1 MGTRHLLIRF
11 VLGLGL
17 TLALLA
23 VAGNGP
29 APAAGAPVQPPVC
42 QARTGDALRV
52 AHAGAFCPS
61 LPPPTGNIID
71 VYPSQADQLRSIVL
85 NASAGDT
92 ILLHDGTY
100 SLNGDYVWIRAP
112 GLTMRSASGN
122 REAVVIDGGYDTT
135 EIITIAASDVTVA
148 DLALKR
154 AATHPIHVT
163 PDFVDTADIEN
174 ALIYNVHIVD
184 PGEQAIKINQNGGYY
199 ADGGVIAC
207 SHIELTDAGRPHVSG
222 CYTGGVDAHRARGW
236 VIRDNVIE
244 GFWCENGLSEHGIHF
259 WTGSRDTLVERNV
272 LIDNAR
278 GVGFGLLQSGD
289 GRVYDDDP
297 CPGADYVGHFGGIIR
312 NNFVFASRPEL
323 FSSEYGFD
331 CGICL
336 AQACGTQVLHNTV
349 ASTQAPFSSIEWR
362 WPNTDAEIINN
373 LVSHNLQ
380 QRDGAGASLAGNLD
394 GAPLSL
400 FVDGAGGDLHLAE
413 SASWAID
420 RGVSIAGGLCDE
432 DIDGDPRPTGG
443 GRDVGADEVYGIDLS
458 SSRKTASLE
467 QAGAGEALTYTIA
480 LYNTGISSATDTV
493 LFDAIPAHT
502 TYVPASV
509 HATSGVATDTGGI
522 HWTGTVPLS
531 EPVAITF
538 QVTVNEGVS
547 IRNTAVV
554 TDVRGAPTT
563 LVAWVNARRVYL
575 PVVLRQ

>member
-11 VLGLGL
+11 ALGLGL
-17 TLALLA
+17 MLALVA

-29 APAAGAPVQPPVC
+29 APAVGASARPPVY
-42 QARTGDALRV
+42 QASTGAAIRV

-61 LPPPTGNIID
+61 LPPAVGNVID
-71 VYPSQADQLRSIVL
+71 VYPSQASQLQSIVL
-85 NASAGDT
+85 NAFAGDT

-100 SLNGDYVWIRAP
+100 NLNGDYVWIRAP

-122 REAVVIDGGYDTT
+122 RDAVVIDGSYDTT

-148 DLALKR
+148 DLTLKR

-174 ALIYNVHIVD
+174 AFIYNVHIVD

-199 ADGGVIAC
+199 ADDGVIAC

-236 VIRDNVIE
+236 VIRDNVVE
-244 GFWCENGLSEHGIHF
+244 GFWCETGLSEHGVHF

-278 GVGFGLLQSGD
+278 GVGFGLMQSGD

-380 QRDGAGASLAGNLD
+380 QRDGAVASQAGNLD
-394 GAPLSL
+394 HASLSL

-413 SASWAID
+413 SASWAIN
-420 RGVSIAGGLCDE
+420 RGVPIAGGLCDE
-432 DIDGDPRPTGG
+432 DIDGDPRPWGG

-458 SSRKTASLE
+458 SSRKTASPDE
-467 QAGAGEALTYTIA
+467 AGAGEVLTYTIA
-480 LYNTGISSATDTV
+480 LTNTGILSATDTV

-522 HWTGTVPLS
+522 GWTGTVPPS

-538 QVTVNEGVS
+538 QVTVNEGVF

-575 PVVLRQ
+575 PVVLRP

>member
-1 MGTRHLLIRF
+1 MKTRGLLIRF
-11 VLGLGL
+11 ALDLGL

-23 VAGNGP
+23 VVGNGP
-29 APAAGAPVQPPVC
+29 APAAGASARPLVY
-42 QARTGDALRV
+42 QASTGDAIRV
-52 AHAGAFCPS
+52 THAGAFCPS

-71 VYPSQADQLRSIVL
+71 VYPSQASQLQSIVL

-100 SLNGDYVWIRAP
+100 NLNGDYVWIRAP

-122 REAVVIDGGYDTT
+122 RDAVVIDGSYDTT

-148 DLALKR
+148 DLTLKR

-199 ADGGVIAC
+199 ADDGVIAC

-244 GFWCENGLSEHGIHF
+244 GFWCEDGLSEHGIHF

-362 WPNTDAEIINN
+362 WSNTDAEIINN

-380 QRDGAGASLAGNLD
+380 QRDGAVASLAGNLD
-394 GAPLSL
+394 GAPFSL

-432 DIDGDPRPTGG
+432 DIDGDPRPWGG
-443 GRDVGADEVYGIDLS
+443 GRDVGADEAYGVDLS
-458 SSRKTASLE
+458 SSRKTASPE
-467 QAGAGEALTYTIA
+467 QAGVGEALTYTIA
-480 LYNTGISSATDTV
+480 LHNSGISSATDTV

-502 TYVPASV
+502 TYVPSSV
-509 HATSGVATDTGGI
+509 HATSGVATDVGGI
-522 HWTGTVPLS
+522 RWTGTVPPN
-531 EPVAITF
+531 EPVTVTF

-547 IRNTAVV
+547 IKNTAVV
-554 TDVRGAPTT
+554 TDVRGTPTT